1 MSDDRERLKDVCF
14 RIYQAACRAI
24 DDPKNAAKG
33 DGWGEMTWT
42 ELRKE
47 LEKENTELALDCV
60 RMDFADRLNRPLSD
74 PNPEAEGGDCLAY
87 IAMMIDKSRRGGGGL
102 LK

>member
-1 MSDDRERLKDVCF
+1 MSDDRERLKDTCF
-14 RIYQAACRAI
+14 RVYQAACRAI

-33 DGWGEMTWT
+33 DGWRDMTWT

-74 PNPEAEGGDCLAY
+74 PNPEAEAADSLVYLGMMVDKAEGG
-87 IAMMIDKSRRGGGGL
+87 SG
-102 LK
+102 